1 MTNIN
6 LLLCDSCGQPASSEH
21 IAKRLLRLEQATRY
35 RPVHIGTVFLGAVAP
50 TREADSLY
58 ASSDGFA
65 GEAKHVLAA
74 AGVSGAGKSAD
85 ATLLEF
91 QRAGYLLTHVLEC
104 PLDDGMTHPGIT
116 RALLAG
122 RLPALVARIRRSLRP
137 KRLVP
142 ISATLAPIIASLQ
155 TTDLGC
161 SIVLDNG
168 KAFALDE
175 DEVSEPVIERLR
187 EALAAAVLGKSISLG
202 A

>member
-1 MTNIN
+1 MANIN

-35 RPVHIGTVFLGAVAP
+35 RPVHIGILFLGAVAP
-50 TREADSLY
+50 TRQGESLY
-58 ASSDGFA
+58 AGSDGFV
-65 GEAKHVLAA
+65 GEAKHVLSA
-74 AGVSGAGKSAD
+74 AGISAAGKSAEV
-85 ATLLEF
+85 TLAEF

-142 ISATLAPIIASLQ
+142 ISASLAPIIASLQ

-161 SIVLDNG
+161 SILLDNG

-175 DEVSEPVIERLR
+175 DEVPEQVIERLR
-187 EALAAAVLGKSISLG
+187 GALAAAVPGKSMSLG